1 MVISLNNGS
10 KLGVGKTRMVELN
23 GWFKALVYVVDWSNS
38 FELIK
43 H

>member
-23 GWFKALVYVVDWSNS
+23 GWFKALLYVVDWSTS